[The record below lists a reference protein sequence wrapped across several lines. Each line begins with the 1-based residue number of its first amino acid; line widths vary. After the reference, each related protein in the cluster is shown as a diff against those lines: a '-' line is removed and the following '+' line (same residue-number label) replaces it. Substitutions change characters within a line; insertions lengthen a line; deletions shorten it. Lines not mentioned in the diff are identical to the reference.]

1 MSPRAD
7 HAATIIAAAD
17 VRRRVS
23 SQDHHPAA
31 GRARPTTASASGETD
46 VDPEP
51 GTTADHSGDPS
62 GSIPPAPYRLIGISF
77 RLVRSRRRVAQ
88 NNQYGPPV
96 GTSTDGG
103 VPGSAT

>member
-31 GRARPTTASASGETD
+31 GRDGR
-46 VDPEP
+46 
-51 GTTADHSGDPS
+51 ADNSQR
-62 GSIPPAPYRLIGISF
+62 I
-77 RLVRSRRRVAQ
+77 RRNGR
-88 NNQYGPPV
+88 
-96 GTSTDGG
+96 
-103 VPGSAT
+103 